1 MTRVRFESTS
11 EPWTEY
17 TLEDGSV
24 VRCRLMVIAAKRR
37 EGEFNEHGKPIYD
50 LERCSRSC
58 ISTRR
63 LSFAGRNMLARRRS
77 SRR

>member
-37 EGEFNEHGKPIYD
+37 EGEFNEQGKPIYD
-50 LERCSRSC
+50 LEMQQIVHIDAAPELCRPQH
-58 ISTRR
+58 
-63 LSFAGRNMLARRRS
+63 AGTATKQ
-77 SRR
+77 